1 MLRLFGAGIGA
12 IIFATAFAAE
22 AADFEGI
29 GNARCG
35 RIIKEYDAADR
46 SFQQDLIVATSQW
59 AMGYMTG
66 LNIRLPEDRRRELG
80 GFNKLTLG
88 QEILQKCRSQ
98 RGKTV
103 ARIVTTMY
111 FDAPP
116 YRTGV
121 S

>member
-1 MLRLFGAGIGA
+1 MLRPFGVGIGA
-12 IIFATAFAAE
+12 FVFATAFAAQ

-35 RIIKEYDAADR
+35 RLINEYDAADR
-46 SFQQDLIVATSQW
+46 SFRQDLIVATSQW

-66 LNIRLPEDRRRELG
+66 LNIRLPENRRRELG
-80 GFNKLTLG
+80 SFNKLTLG
-88 QEILQKCRSQ
+88 REILRECRSYP
-98 RGKTV
+98 RKSV

-111 FDAPP
+111 FSAPP

>member
-1 MLRLFGAGIGA
+1 MLKLFGAAMGA
-12 IIFATAFAAE
+12 VVVTTAFAAE

-35 RIIKEYDAADR
+35 RITKEYDAASR
-46 SFQQDLIVATSQW
+46 GFQQDLIVATSQW

-66 LNIRLPEDRRRELG
+66 LNIRLPERRRRELG
-80 GFNKLTLG
+80 SFNKLTLG
-88 QEILQKCRSQ
+88 QEILKACRSSP
-98 RGKTV
+98 RKTV
-103 ARIVTTMY
+103 ARVVTNMY

-116 YRTGV
+116 YRNAT